1 MGVSEPFIRRPIA
14 TSLLGI
20 ALLIGGL
27 LGYFALPV
35 SALPQVDFPTVQVTT
50 QLPGA
55 SPDVIASL
63 ITAPLERQL
72 GQIPSLSAM
81 NSTSS
86 FGVSQI
92 SLQFDLNRDID
103 GATQDVQAAINAAAG
118 VLPKTLPYPPTYAK
132 VNPADAPVMTLALR
146 SDTISLRAMSDI
158 ADTLLAQRLSQISGV
173 GRVSVL
179 GGLKPAVRI
188 QADLA
193 RLAAYGIAMEDL
205 RTAIASANVSGPKG
219 SLDGAQQSYIIAAN
233 DQIAAADAYKPVII
247 AYRNGSPV
255 TIADVAQIV
264 DGLENDRT
272 GGWYQGSPAVIIDI
286 QRQPGANVIDV
297 VSQIRA
303 EIPKVQ
309 RAIPAGV
316 NLTIVSDRTVT
327 IRASVRDV
335 QFTLILSVVLVTL
348 VVLLFLRSLRATLI
362 AGVALPLSLITSFG
376 IMYFAGFSLDNLSLM
391 ALTIGTGFVVD
402 DAIVMIE
409 NIVRHMENGDSA
421 MEASLKGASEIGFT
435 VISLTVSLIA
445 VFIPLL
451 FMSGLVGRMF
461 REFALTL
468 TIAVVTSAV
477 VSLTLTP
484 MMCSRLL
491 KHAHEEL
498 AVPGLAAVS
507 RFIDRTVGFYH
518 RTLLWVLERQRATL
532 VVTFATLIATLALYV
547 VAPKGFLPLQD
558 TASITAVTEAG
569 PDVSFAEMQKRQAEA
584 ADAIKA
590 DPDVTGVVS
599 VIGAGSVNPTTN
611 VGRLVMTLKP
621 RGERRDD
628 VSVVITRLKERVAA
642 IPGMTIYF
650 QPVQDVQ
657 ISTQSSRSQYQYTLT
672 GTDAALVSEW
682 ARKLVAE
689 MRRDPLF
696 RDVSSE
702 AQEGGLRAQLTV
714 DRTRAG
720 QLGVSLQG
728 ITDTLND
735 AFAQRQISTIY
746 GQANQ
751 YRVVLE
757 ALPMYQRDPSI
768 LSKLY
773 LPGAASAT
781 AGAPNAQVPL
791 SAVATLTRTTAPLA
805 ISHQAQFPSISLS
818 FNLAP
823 GAALGD
829 AVEAVKTIET
839 RIEMPNS
846 IVGVYAGDAAEF
858 AKALAGQPWLLL
870 AAVITIYIVL
880 GVLYESYIHPI
891 TILSTLPSAGVGAI
905 LALMLCGQDLSVIGL
920 IGIILLMGHR
930 QEERDHD
937 DRLRARGRARA
948 GDVAERGDR
957 TGLSAAL
964 PSDHD
969 DDAGRPVRC
978 AAAGDRERHRRRAA
992 LPTRHLHYRRPA
1004 AQPIAHALHHA
1015 GDLSRPR
1022 PHQPPPRAGAA
1033 AGRIRRSARRGRD
1046 RGDAVM
1052 ASISEPFIRR
1062 PVATTLLSIGLF
1074 LLGIVAYEFLPV
1086 ASVPNIDFSRHLRLG
1101 QPSWRRPV
1109 RHGRD
1114 GCLAAG
1120 AAARRDRGHQPDH
1133 LDFVTRHD
1141 QHPAPVR
1148 HRPQRRQSRPRRA
1161 GGNQCVAGRPAER
1174 FADAAALPQ
1183 GEHRRRAGLRAGAD
1197 LEDAVRQRGLRRR
1210 RHRAGAAHLAGAG
1223 GGQCDDLGCRPAGGQ
1238 DSAQSCRAVQCRHRH
1253 RRRANCDYQRQ
1264 PARSGRHLQR
1274 RAPERDAVAQ
1284 QADADGERV
1293 PRHRHQEREG
1303 QFRPALR
1310 CCRHRGL
1317 RP

>member
-35 SALPQVDFPTVQVTT
+35 SALPQVDFPTVQVST

-72 GQIPSLSAM
+72 GQIPSLTAM

-205 RTAIASANVSGPKG
+205 RAAIANANVSGPKG

-233 DQIAAADAYKPVII
+233 DQIAAADAYRPIII

-255 TIADVAQIV
+255 TIGDVAQIV

-272 GGWYQGSPAVIIDI
+272 GGWYQGTPAVIIEI

-297 VSQIRA
+297 VRQIRA

-316 NLTIVSDRTVT
+316 HLAIVSDRTVT
-327 IRASVRDV
+327 IRASVHDV

-421 MEASLKGASEIGFT
+421 MQASLKGASEIGFT

-491 KHAHEEL
+491 KAAHEEM

-507 RFIDRTVGFYH
+507 RFIDHTVEFYH

-532 VVTFATLIATLALYV
+532 VVTFATLAATLVLYV

-558 TASITAVTEAG
+558 TASITAVTEAA
-569 PDVSFAEMQKRQAEA
+569 PDVSFGEMQKRQAEA

-628 VSVVITRLKERVAA
+628 VSAVITRLKDKVAG

-672 GTDAALVSEW
+672 GTDATLVSEW
-682 ARKLVAE
+682 AKKLVDE
-689 MRRDPLF
+689 MRRDLLF

-702 AQEGGLRAQLTV
+702 AQEGGLRAQLDV

-720 QLGVSLQG
+720 QLGVSLQA

-773 LPGAASAT
+773 LPGGASSSVV
-781 AGAPNAQVPL
+781 GAPNAQVPL
-791 SAVATLTRTTAPLA
+791 DTVATLKRTTAPLA
-805 ISHQAQFPSISLS
+805 ISHQAQFPAISLS

-829 AVEAVKTIET
+829 AVEAVKAIET

-905 LALMLCGQDLSVIGL
+905 LALILCGQDLSVIGL
-920 IGIILLMGHR
+920 IGIILLMGIVKKNAIMMIDFAL
-930 QEERDHD
+930 E
-937 DRLRARGRARA
+937 
-948 GDVAERGDR
+948 AERGQGMPAHEAIVQACLLR
-957 TGLSAAL
+957 FRPIMMTTLAAL
-964 PSDHD
+964 F
-969 DDAGRPVRC
+969 G
-978 AAAGDRERHRRRAA
+978 A
-992 LPTRHLHYRRPA
+992 LPLAIESGTGAELRFPLGISIIGGLLLSQLLTLYTTPVIYLALDRINRRLE
-1004 AQPIAHALHHA
+1004 QAL
-1015 GDLSRPR
+1015 
-1022 PHQPPPRAGAA
+1022 PPPAPEGPPTAGA
-1033 AGRIRRSARRGRD
+1033 
-1046 RGDAVM
+1046 
-1052 ASISEPFIRR
+1052 
-1062 PVATTLLSIGLF
+1062 T
-1074 LLGIVAYEFLPV
+1074 
-1086 ASVPNIDFSRHLRLG
+1086 
-1101 QPSWRRPV
+1101 
-1109 RHGRD
+1109 
-1114 GCLAAG
+1114 
-1120 AAARRDRGHQPDH
+1120 
-1133 LDFVTRHD
+1133 
-1141 QHPAPVR
+1141 
-1148 HRPQRRQSRPRRA
+1148 
-1161 GGNQCVAGRPAER
+1161 
-1174 FADAAALPQ
+1174 
-1183 GEHRRRAGLRAGAD
+1183 
-1197 LEDAVRQRGLRRR
+1197 
-1210 RHRAGAAHLAGAG
+1210 
-1223 GGQCDDLGCRPAGGQ
+1223 
-1238 DSAQSCRAVQCRHRH
+1238 
-1253 RRRANCDYQRQ
+1253 
-1264 PARSGRHLQR
+1264 
-1274 RAPERDAVAQ
+1274 
-1284 QADADGERV
+1284 
-1293 PRHRHQEREG
+1293 EG
-1303 QFRPALR
+1303 MQ
-1310 CCRHRGL
+1310 
-1317 RP
+1317 

>member
-1 MGVSEPFIRRPIA
+1 MSVSEPFIRRPIA

-20 ALLIGGL
+20 ALFIGGA
-27 LGYFALPV
+27 LGYWALPV

-72 GQIPSLSAM
+72 GQIPSLSSM
-81 NSTSS
+81 TSTSS

-118 VLPKTLPYPPTYAK
+118 VLPRTLPYPPTYAK
-132 VNPADAPVMTLALR
+132 VNPADAAVLTLALT
-146 SDTISLRAMSDI
+146 SETVSLRAMSDL
-158 ADTLLAQRLSQISGV
+158 ADTILAQRLAQISGV

-179 GGLKPAVRI
+179 GGLKPAVRV

-205 RTAIASANVSGPKG
+205 RNAIAGANVSGPKG
-219 SLDGAQQSYIIAAN
+219 SLDGAQQAYTIAAN
-233 DQIAAADAYKPVII
+233 DQIAAAEAYKPIII
-247 AYRNGSPV
+247 AYRNGAPV
-255 TIADVAQIV
+255 TIGDVAVIV

-272 GGWYQGSPAVIIDI
+272 GGWYQGTPAVIIDI
-286 QRQPGANVIDV
+286 QRQPGANVIEV
-297 VSQIRA
+297 VRQIRA

-316 NLTIVSDRTVT
+316 KLTVVSDRTVT
-327 IRASVRDV
+327 IRASVNDV

-376 IMYFAGFSLDNLSLM
+376 IMYFSGFSLDNLSLM

-409 NIVRHMENGDSA
+409 NIVRHMENGESA
-421 MEASLKGASEIGFT
+421 MDAALRGASEIGFT

-468 TIAVVTSAV
+468 TIAVVTSAI

-491 KHAHEEL
+491 KHAGEEM
-498 AVPGLAAVS
+498 AIPGLAAVT
-507 RFIDRTVGFYH
+507 RFIDGMVDFYH
-518 RTLLWVLERQRATL
+518 RTLLWVLERQRATML
-532 VVTFATLIATLALYV
+532 VTLGTLAATLVLYV
-547 VAPKGFLPLQD
+547 VVPKGFLPLQD
-558 TASITAVTEAG
+558 TASITAVTQAG
-569 PDVSFAEMQKRQAEA
+569 PDVSFAEMQSRQTQA
-584 ADAIKA
+584 ADAIRA

-628 VSVVITRLKERVAA
+628 VSVVVARLKMRTAS

-657 ISTQSSRSQYQYTLT
+657 ISTQSSRSQYQYILT
-672 GTDAALVSEW
+672 GTDSALVSEW
-682 ARKLVAE
+682 ATKLVAE
-689 MRRDPLF
+689 LRRDRLF

-702 AQEGGLRAQLTV
+702 AQEGGLRAALDINRQ
-714 DRTRAG
+714 RAG
-720 QLGVSLQG
+720 QLGVSIQAVN
-728 ITDTLND
+728 DTLND

-757 ALPMYQRDPSI
+757 AMPAYQRDPSI

-773 LPGAASAT
+773 LPGAL
-781 AGAPNAQVPL
+781 GAQVPL

-805 ISHQAQFPSISLS
+805 ISHQAQFPAVALS
-818 FNLAP
+818 FNLAR

-829 AVEAVKTIET
+829 AVDAVKAFEV
-839 RIEMPNS
+839 RIGMPGS
-846 IVGVYAGDAAEF
+846 IVGIYAGDAAEF
-858 AKALAGQPWLLL
+858 SRSLAGQPWLIL
-870 AAVITIYIVL
+870 AAIVTIYIVL

-905 LALMLCGQDLSVIGL
+905 LALMLFGQDLSVIGL
-920 IGIILLMGHR
+920 IGINAIMMIDFAL
-930 QEERDHD
+930 E
-937 DRLRARGRARA
+937 
-948 GDVAERGDR
+948 AERHQGMSAPEAIVQACLLR
-957 TGLSAAL
+957 FRPIMMTTLAAL
-964 PSDHD
+964 F
-969 DDAGRPVRC
+969 G
-978 AAAGDRERHRRRAA
+978 A
-992 LPTRHLHYRRPA
+992 LPLAVESGTGAELRFPLGISIIGGLLLSQLLTLYTTPVIYLALDRVNRRLERAVP
-1004 AQPIAHALHHA
+1004 PVGPEL
-1015 GDLSRPR
+1015 PR
-1022 PHQPPPRAGAA
+1022 PPVAGAT
-1033 AGRIRRSARRGRD
+1033 
-1046 RGDAVM
+1046 
-1052 ASISEPFIRR
+1052 E
-1062 PVATTLLSIGLF
+1062 
-1074 LLGIVAYEFLPV
+1074 GI
-1086 ASVPNIDFSRHLRLG
+1086 
-1101 QPSWRRPV
+1101 Q
-1109 RHGRD
+1109 
-1114 GCLAAG
+1114 
-1120 AAARRDRGHQPDH
+1120 
-1133 LDFVTRHD
+1133 
-1141 QHPAPVR
+1141 
-1148 HRPQRRQSRPRRA
+1148 
-1161 GGNQCVAGRPAER
+1161 
-1174 FADAAALPQ
+1174 
-1183 GEHRRRAGLRAGAD
+1183 
-1197 LEDAVRQRGLRRR
+1197 
-1210 RHRAGAAHLAGAG
+1210 
-1223 GGQCDDLGCRPAGGQ
+1223 
-1238 DSAQSCRAVQCRHRH
+1238 
-1253 RRRANCDYQRQ
+1253 
-1264 PARSGRHLQR
+1264 
-1274 RAPERDAVAQ
+1274 
-1284 QADADGERV
+1284 
-1293 PRHRHQEREG
+1293 
-1303 QFRPALR
+1303 
-1310 CCRHRGL
+1310 
-1317 RP
+1317 

>member
-20 ALLIGGL
+20 ALLIGGA

-35 SALPQVDFPTVQVTT
+35 SALPQVDFPTVQVST

-72 GQIPSLSAM
+72 GQIPSLTAM

-205 RTAIASANVSGPKG
+205 RAAIANANVSGPKG

-233 DQIAAADAYKPVII
+233 DQIAAADAYRPIII

-255 TIADVAQIV
+255 TIGDVAQIV

-272 GGWYQGSPAVIIDI
+272 GGWYQGTPAVIIDI

-297 VSQIRA
+297 VKQIRA

-327 IRASVRDV
+327 IRASVHDV

-421 MEASLKGASEIGFT
+421 MQASLKGASEIGFT

-507 RFIDRTVGFYH
+507 RFIDRTVEFYH
-518 RTLLWVLERQRATL
+518 RTLLVVLRHQRTTL
-532 VVTFATLIATLALYV
+532 VVTFATLIATLVLYV

-569 PDVSFAEMQKRQAEA
+569 ADVSFGEMQKRQAEA
-584 ADAIKA
+584 ADVIKA

-611 VGRLVMTLKP
+611 VGRLVMTLRP

-628 VSVVITRLKERVAA
+628 VSAVITRLKEKVAGIA
-642 IPGMTIYF
+642 GMTVYF

-682 ARKLVAE
+682 AKKLVDE

-702 AQEGGLRAQLTV
+702 AQEGGLRAQLDV

-720 QLGVSLQG
+720 QLGVSLQA

-773 LPGAASAT
+773 LPGGASSSVV
-781 AGAPNAQVPL
+781 GAPNAQVPL
-791 SAVATLTRTTAPLA
+791 DAVATLKRTTAPLA
-805 ISHQAQFPSISLS
+805 ISHQAQFPAISLS

-829 AVEAVKTIET
+829 AVDAVKTIET

-905 LALMLCGQDLSVIGL
+905 LALILCGQDLSVIGL
-920 IGIILLMGHR
+920 IGIILLMGIVKKNAIMMIDFAL
-930 QEERDHD
+930 E
-937 DRLRARGRARA
+937 
-948 GDVAERGDR
+948 AERGQGMPAHEAIVQACLLR
-957 TGLSAAL
+957 FRPIMMTTLAAL
-964 PSDHD
+964 F
-969 DDAGRPVRC
+969 G
-978 AAAGDRERHRRRAA
+978 A
-992 LPTRHLHYRRPA
+992 LPLAIESGSGAELRFPLGISIIGGLLLSQLLTLYTTPVIYLALDRINRRLE
-1004 AQPIAHALHHA
+1004 QAL
-1015 GDLSRPR
+1015 
-1022 PHQPPPRAGAA
+1022 PPPVPEAPPTAGA
-1033 AGRIRRSARRGRD
+1033 
-1046 RGDAVM
+1046 
-1052 ASISEPFIRR
+1052 
-1062 PVATTLLSIGLF
+1062 T
-1074 LLGIVAYEFLPV
+1074 
-1086 ASVPNIDFSRHLRLG
+1086 
-1101 QPSWRRPV
+1101 
-1109 RHGRD
+1109 
-1114 GCLAAG
+1114 
-1120 AAARRDRGHQPDH
+1120 
-1133 LDFVTRHD
+1133 
-1141 QHPAPVR
+1141 
-1148 HRPQRRQSRPRRA
+1148 
-1161 GGNQCVAGRPAER
+1161 
-1174 FADAAALPQ
+1174 
-1183 GEHRRRAGLRAGAD
+1183 
-1197 LEDAVRQRGLRRR
+1197 
-1210 RHRAGAAHLAGAG
+1210 
-1223 GGQCDDLGCRPAGGQ
+1223 
-1238 DSAQSCRAVQCRHRH
+1238 
-1253 RRRANCDYQRQ
+1253 
-1264 PARSGRHLQR
+1264 
-1274 RAPERDAVAQ
+1274 
-1284 QADADGERV
+1284 
-1293 PRHRHQEREG
+1293 EG
-1303 QFRPALR
+1303 MQ
-1310 CCRHRGL
+1310 
-1317 RP
+1317 

>member
-1 MGVSEPFIRRPIA
+1 MSVSEPFIRRPIA

-20 ALLIGGL
+20 ALLIGGA
-27 LGYFALPV
+27 LGYWALPV

-72 GQIPSLSAM
+72 GQIPSLSLM
-81 NSTSS
+81 TSTSS

-92 SLQFDLNRDID
+92 ALQFDLNRDID

-118 VLPKTLPYPPTYAK
+118 VLPRTLPYPPTYAK
-132 VNPADAPVMTLALR
+132 VNPADAPVLTLALT
-146 SDTISLRAMSDI
+146 SETISLRAMSDL
-158 ADTLLAQRLSQISGV
+158 ADTILGQRLSQISGV
-173 GRVSVL
+173 GRVAVL
-179 GGLKPAVRI
+179 GGLKPAVRV

-205 RTAIASANVSGPKG
+205 RNAIAGANVSGPKG
-219 SLDGAQQSYIIAAN
+219 SLDGAHQAYTITAN
-233 DQIAAADAYKPVII
+233 DQIASADAYRPIII

-255 TIADVAQIV
+255 TIGDVAVIV

-272 GGWYQGSPAVIIDI
+272 GGWYQGTPAVIIDI
-286 QRQPGANVIDV
+286 QRQPGANVIEV
-297 VSQIRA
+297 VRQIRA
-303 EIPKVQ
+303 EIPKLQ
-309 RAIPAGV
+309 RSIPAGV
-316 NLTIVSDRTVT
+316 ALTVVSDRTVT
-327 IRASVRDV
+327 IRASVSDV
-335 QFTLILSVVLVTL
+335 QFTLVLSVVLVTL

-376 IMYFAGFSLDNLSLM
+376 IMYFSGFSLDNLSLM

-409 NIVRHMENGDSA
+409 NIVRHMENGESA
-421 MEASLKGASEIGFT
+421 MAASLRGASEIGFT

-468 TIAVVTSAV
+468 TIAVVTSAI

-491 KHAHEEL
+491 KHAGEEL
-498 AVPGLAAVS
+498 VVPGLATIN
-507 RFIDRTVGFYH
+507 RGIDRMIEFYH
-518 RTLLWVLERQRATL
+518 RTLLKVLEHQRATL
-532 VVTFATLIATLALYV
+532 FVTFATLAATLILYV

-558 TASITAVTEAG
+558 TASITAVTQAG
-569 PDVSFAEMQKRQAEA
+569 PDVSFAEMQSRQTQAS
-584 ADAIKA
+584 DAIRA

-628 VSVVITRLKERVAA
+628 VSAVIVRLKQRVAS

-672 GTDAALVSEW
+672 GTDSALVSLW
-682 ARKLVAE
+682 ANNLVAD

-702 AQEGGLRAQLTV
+702 AQDGGLRADLNI
-714 DRTRAG
+714 DRQRAG
-720 QLGVSLQG
+720 QLGVNLQAV
-728 ITDTLND
+728 TDTLND

-773 LPGAASAT
+773 LPGALD
-781 AGAPNAQVPL
+781 AQVPL

-805 ISHQAQFPSISLS
+805 ISHQAQFPAVSLS

-823 GAALGD
+823 EAALGD
-829 AVEAVKTIET
+829 AVDAVKSIET
-839 RIEMPNS
+839 RIGMHGS
-846 IVGVYAGDAAEF
+846 IVGVFAGDAAEF
-858 AKALAGQPWLLL
+858 SKSLAGQPWLIL
-870 AAVITIYIVL
+870 AALVTIYIVL

-905 LALMLCGQDLSVIGL
+905 LALMLFGQDLSVIGL
-920 IGIILLMGHR
+920 IGIILLMGIVKKNAIMMIDFAL
-930 QEERDHD
+930 E
-937 DRLRARGRARA
+937 
-948 GDVAERGDR
+948 AERHQGMSANEAIVQACLLR
-957 TGLSAAL
+957 FRPIMMTTLAAL
-964 PSDHD
+964 F
-969 DDAGRPVRC
+969 G
-978 AAAGDRERHRRRAA
+978 A
-992 LPTRHLHYRRPA
+992 LPLAVESGT
-1004 AQPIAHALHHA
+1004 
-1015 GDLSRPR
+1015 
-1022 PHQPPPRAGAA
+1022 GAELRFPL
-1033 AGRIRRSARRGRD
+1033 GI
-1046 RGDAVM
+1046 
-1052 ASISEPFIRR
+1052 SIIGGL
-1062 PVATTLLSIGLF
+1062 LLSQ
-1074 LLGIVAYEFLPV
+1074 LLTLYTTPVIYLALDRISRRIEKAVPPVGPELP
-1086 ASVPNIDFSRHLRLG
+1086 SP
-1101 QPSWRRPV
+1101 P
-1109 RHGRD
+1109 
-1114 GCLAAG
+1114 AAG
-1120 AAARRDRGHQPDH
+1120 A
-1133 LDFVTRHD
+1133 T
-1141 QHPAPVR
+1141 
-1148 HRPQRRQSRPRRA
+1148 
-1161 GGNQCVAGRPAER
+1161 
-1174 FADAAALPQ
+1174 
-1183 GEHRRRAGLRAGAD
+1183 
-1197 LEDAVRQRGLRRR
+1197 
-1210 RHRAGAAHLAGAG
+1210 
-1223 GGQCDDLGCRPAGGQ
+1223 
-1238 DSAQSCRAVQCRHRH
+1238 
-1253 RRRANCDYQRQ
+1253 
-1264 PARSGRHLQR
+1264 
-1274 RAPERDAVAQ
+1274 
-1284 QADADGERV
+1284 
-1293 PRHRHQEREG
+1293 EG
-1303 QFRPALR
+1303 MQ
-1310 CCRHRGL
+1310 
-1317 RP
+1317 